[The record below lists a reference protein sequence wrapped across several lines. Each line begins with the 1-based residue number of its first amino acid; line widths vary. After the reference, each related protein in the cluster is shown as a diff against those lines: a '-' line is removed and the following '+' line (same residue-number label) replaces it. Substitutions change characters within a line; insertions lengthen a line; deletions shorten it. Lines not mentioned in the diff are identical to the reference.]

1 MYYIRIVATLF
12 IITLSLFWQSGCKQ
26 DEGPPPS
33 STSHPLFLEEKNK
46 KATVKVTIGG
56 KVWKIDPNTSY
67 QATGVWTNPN
77 PRSLTELETERLQ
90 KIPALIQTLKTQL
103 DELDK
108 ELRYLKRL
116 DQPHIK
122 IHYNFGKP
130 PHFSRQGKI
139 KMIDLGEFPMEMDIP
154 TKIPS
159 IQEEEP

>member
-12 IITLSLFWQSGCKQ
+12 IITLSLFWQPGCKQ

-33 STSHPLFLEEKNK
+33 SAPSRFEDSQKR
-46 KATVKVTIGG
+46 ATAAVTIGG
-56 KVWKIDPNTSY
+56 KVWKIDPNLSY

-77 PRSLTELETERLQ
+77 PRPRTAAEKQRLQ
-90 KIPALIQTLKTQL
+90 TLPARIQTLETQL

-108 ELRYLKRL
+108 ELRYLERL
-116 DQPHIK
+116 DRSHVK

-139 KMIDLGEFPMEMDIP
+139 KMIDLGEFPMEMDLP
-154 TKIPS
+154 AKIPS
-159 IQEEEP
+159 GQKEGP